1 MLFATM
7 HQGLLFLWM
16 MGAGALVYVWYLIA
30 EGLRRLVQAGFWLSL
45 ACDLLFGLGA
55 AAILIAFLI
64 GGSYGVLRPFALL
77 GAALGAGI
85 CAFALHA
92 PLRAAGRMLRGA
104 FRRIVTAAMENRLLK
119 VIFK

>member
-16 MGAGALVYVWYLIA
+16 MAAGVLIWLWYLLTA
-30 EGLRRLVQAGFWLSL
+30 GLRRLLRAGLWLGL

-55 AAILIAFLI
+55 GAMLVFFLIA
-64 GGSYGVLRPFALL
+64 GNYGSPRPFALL
-77 GAALGAGI
+77 GAALGAAL
-85 CAFALHA
+85 CAFALSG
-92 PLRAAGRMLRGA
+92 PLRALERALGRSGK
-104 FRRIVTAAMENRLLK
+104 RIMTALSENRLLK